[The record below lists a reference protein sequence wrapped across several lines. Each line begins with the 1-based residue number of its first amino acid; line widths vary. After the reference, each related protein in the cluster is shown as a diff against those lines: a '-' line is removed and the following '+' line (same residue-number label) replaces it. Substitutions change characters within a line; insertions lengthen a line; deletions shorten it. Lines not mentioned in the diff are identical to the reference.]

1 MKLKK
6 YLKEN
11 NITQE
16 ELIKIIEIDSGF
28 TISQGAISKYV
39 IEARIPRKAEMHAIY
54 KATQFHVS
62 ANDFYDLEST
72 SHNLFTKP
80 KDKNLIGAKLIGGP
94 KLVEAAIDAGYV
106 RSAYISV
113 IDKEL
118 GSGYGKELYQRHFQ
132 FCRYQELEFGK
143 AKLRKYKL

>member
-6 YLKEN
+6 YLKDN

-16 ELIKIIEIDSGF
+16 ELVKHIEIDSGF

-72 SHNLFTKP
+72 QHNLFTKP
-80 KDKNLIGAKLIGGP
+80 KDKNLIP
-94 KLVEAAIDAGYV
+94 KNKVATEL
-106 RSAYISV
+106 
-113 IDKEL
+113 KEL
-118 GSGYGKELYQRHFQ
+118 KKLYADMLLDKDVYKNLQAELI
-132 FCRYQELEFGK
+132 
-143 AKLRKYKL
+143 RKSSSFLN

>member
-80 KDKNLIGAKLIGGP
+80 KDKNLIP
-94 KLVEAAIDAGYV
+94 KNKVAT
-106 RSAYISV
+106 
-113 IDKEL
+113 EL
-118 GSGYGKELYQRHFQ
+118 EELKELYTGTLLDKDVYKNLQA
-132 FCRYQELEFGK
+132 ELI
-143 AKLRKYKL
+143 RKNSSFLG